1 MKYLETI
8 FDDMPN
14 LARQPSG
21 QARRARNGV
30 DVDEDLFA
38 PAGGGRGGAKG
49 GPDCGIVPSPI
60 LNPASSFDRAM
71 PASLDVDDRPWPTL
85 AVPPKQG
92 PSPLEKKVADQERE
106 LSLRCTQVADLYNLQ
121 ERLTAE
127 LQAAH
132 GEIDRLNTAFN
143 ELQDTATHHV
153 SKAAERKKAVTVL
166 YQENAVLRGKL
177 DKAHDETATLSRQM
191 LSLETMFND
200 REAVITSAL
209 EQADLLKAQL
219 AAANDEIAKLTAT
232 IDEANQRRQDEDSRQ
247 SGMVEDLKQKV
258 ESLFV
263 DHGIQLKTRDKLAK
277 RCDELTRTTA
287 ALESAQQESKSKL
300 AAQAEHTRFLET
312 VLRVERETADAKIK
326 ELTEKL
332 EHERVQRA
340 AADDASAA
348 MRREMAQLLRQF
360 AARRPQ
366 LQPTGSAAR
375 QDAA

>member
-1 MKYLETI
+1 
-8 FDDMPN
+8 MPN

-21 QARRARNGV
+21 QARRERGAV

-38 PAGGGRGGAKG
+38 PAGNGRNGAKG
-49 GPDCGIVPSPI
+49 GARSGIIPSPI

-71 PASLDVDDRPWPTL
+71 PASLELDERAWPTL

-132 GEIDRLNTAFN
+132 SEIDRLNTAFT
-143 ELQDTATHHV
+143 ELQDAATHHV

-166 YQENAVLRGKL
+166 YQDNAVLRGKL

-191 LSLETMFND
+191 RSLETMFND

-209 EQADLLKAQL
+209 EEADLLKAQL
-219 AAANDEIAKLTAT
+219 AAANEEIAKLTAT
-232 IDEANQRRQDEDSRQ
+232 IDEANQRRQDEDARQ

-277 RCDELTRTTA
+277 RCDELTRATTA
-287 ALESAQQESKSKL
+287 LETAQQEAKAKL

-332 EHERVQRA
+332 EHERVQRS

-360 AARRPQ
+360 AARRPH
-366 LQPTGSAAR
+366 LQSSESGARQDTR

>member
-132 GEIDRLNTAFN
+132 SEIDRLNTAFT

-166 YQENAVLRGKL
+166 YQDNAVLRGKL
-177 DKAHDETATLSRQM
+177 DKAQDETATLSRQM

-209 EQADLLKAQL
+209 EEADLLKAQL
-219 AAANDEIAKLTAT
+219 AAANEEIAKLTAT

-247 SGMVEDLKQKV
+247 SGMIEDLKHKV

-277 RCDELTRTTA
+277 RCDELTRTTT
-287 ALESAQQESKSKL
+287 ALETAQQGSKAKL

-360 AARRPQ
+360 AARRPH
-366 LQPTGSAAR
+366 LSSESGGR

>member
-1 MKYLETI
+1 LKYLETI

-14 LARQPSG
+14 LTRQPSG
-21 QARRARNGV
+21 QARRERGGV

-38 PAGGGRGGAKG
+38 PAGNGRNGAKG
-49 GPDCGIVPSPI
+49 GPNSGIVPSPI
-60 LNPASSFDRAM
+60 LNPASSNARAM
-71 PASLDVDDRPWPTL
+71 PASLELDERPWPTL
-85 AVPPKQG
+85 DVPPKQG

-121 ERLTAE
+121 ERLSAE

-132 GEIDRLNTAFN
+132 GEIDRLNTAFT
-143 ELQDTATHHV
+143 ELQETATHHV

-209 EQADLLKAQL
+209 EEADLLKAQL
-219 AAANDEIAKLTAT
+219 AAANEEVAKLTAT

-247 SGMVEDLKQKV
+247 SGMIEDLKHKV

-277 RCDELTRTTA
+277 RCDELTRTTT
-287 ALESAQQESKSKL
+287 ALETAQQESKAKL

-360 AARRPQ
+360 AARRPH
-366 LQPTGSAAR
+366 LQSSESGAR

>member
-332 EHERVQRA
+332 EHERVQRS

>member
-92 PSPLEKKVADQERE
+92 PSPLEKKVAEQERE

-132 GEIDRLNTAFN
+132 SEIDRLNTAFT

-166 YQENAVLRGKL
+166 YQDNAVLRGKL

-209 EQADLLKAQL
+209 EEADLLKAQL
-219 AAANDEIAKLTAT
+219 AAANEEIAKLTAT
-232 IDEANQRRQDEDSRQ
+232 IDEANQRRQDEDARQ

-277 RCDELTRTTA
+277 RCDELTRATTA
-287 ALESAQQESKSKL
+287 LETAQQEAKAKL

-332 EHERVQRA
+332 EHERVQRS

-360 AARRPQ
+360 AARRPH
-366 LQPTGSAAR
+366 LQSSESGAR
-375 QDAA
+375 QNAA

>member
-30 DVDEDLFA
+30 DIDEDLFA

-258 ESLFV
+258 ESLSW
-263 DHGIQLKTRDKLAK
+263 I
-277 RCDELTRTTA
+277 TA
-287 ALESAQQESKSKL
+287 SSSRPATSWPNAATNSPGRPRRSKARSRN
-300 AAQAEHTRFLET
+300 QSRNW
-312 VLRVERETADAKIK
+312 R
-326 ELTEKL
+326 
-332 EHERVQRA
+332 
-340 AADDASAA
+340 
-348 MRREMAQLLRQF
+348 
-360 AARRPQ
+360 RRPSTPGSWRPFCASSARP
-366 LQPTGSAAR
+366 PTPRSR
-375 QDAA
+375 N

>member
-287 ALESAQQESKSKL
+287 ALESAQQESTSKL

-332 EHERVQRA
+332 EHERVQRS